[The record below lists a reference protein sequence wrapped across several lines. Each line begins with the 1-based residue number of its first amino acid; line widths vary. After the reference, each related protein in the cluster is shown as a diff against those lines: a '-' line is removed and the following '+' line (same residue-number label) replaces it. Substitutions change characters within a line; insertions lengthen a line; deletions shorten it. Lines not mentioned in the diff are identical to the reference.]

1 MWVIIYYI
9 HYRLNY
15 IEFVCRLKSLDRN
28 FESLGCFSSPAVN
41 IMNIIEHSHTR
52 NHLTGSILLNVVL
65 KIDHNLFVDTHDD
78 YMPLKEEISKFL
90 SDLKTKLSLIK
101 LENYSSAA
109 VNIDKAIIVLFSED
123 CLSSEEFFILNA
135 K

>member
-1 MWVIIYYI
+1 M
-9 HYRLNY
+9 
-15 IEFVCRLKSLDRN
+15 
-28 FESLGCFSSPAVN
+28 
-41 IMNIIEHSHTR
+41 
-52 NHLTGSILLNVVL
+52 
-65 KIDHNLFVDTHDD
+65 DTHDD

-123 CLSSEEFFILNA
+123 GLSSEEFFILNA
-135 K
+135 KWV